1 MSIEFKKVTKHFG
14 GTDVVD
20 DLSLE
25 IQDGEFVVL
34 LGPSGC
40 GKTTTLRMLAGLENA
55 TSGDILID
63 GERVNDVPTQHRDVA
78 MVFQSYALY
87 PHMTIAENI
96 GYPLR
101 VRKIEKGERA
111 ARVNRVAAML
121 EIESLLERKP
131 RQLSGGERQRVALA
145 RAIVREP
152 RAYLMDEPLS
162 NLDARLR
169 VQMRGEL
176 KRLQHQL
183 GTTTIY
189 VTHDQAEAM
198 TLASRVAVMRKGLL
212 QQFDTPMNIYNYPA
226 NRFVAEFVGSPS
238 MNFVE
243 GKIDPG
249 SGTFVSDSLL
259 IPLSA
264 DQISNLAGQSAL
276 TMGIR
281 PEHIQVLAEPHDGA
295 IPASVYV
302 TELMGNETFVFVTVG
317 ANRLIARAPA
327 DFRAELESKVW
338 LRIAAEKA
346 HFFDSAGAEISSLLP
361 DHLRNRRPHLLRPH
375 LITRIGR
382 MKPIA
387 REIFRMRRELL
398 SRDRV
403 DIKHRHTV
411 TSCNLLQPAAKLNN
425 LPLILVT
432 RRTWNSRRARNIR
445 KVRHHNS
452 RARLFF
458 EHAENLFV
466 VFRKLVQRQP
476 MPDVV
481 DADTNSHK
489 IRIHRDALVQLRTQ
503 DIRSRRATHAEIA

>member
-1 MSIEFKKVTKHFG
+1 MGIEFRNVSKHFG
-14 GTDVVD
+14 GASVVD

-25 IQDGEFVVL
+25 IRDGEFVVL

-40 GKTTTLRMLAGLENA
+40 GKTTTLRMLAGLE
-55 TSGDILID
+55 TVSSGDIFID
-63 GERVNDVPTQHRDVA
+63 NDRVNDVPTQHRDLA

-101 VRKIEKGERA
+101 VRKVDKTQRA
-111 ARVNRVAAML
+111 ERVNRVAAML

-198 TLASRVAVMRKGLL
+198 TLASRVAVMRKGRL
-212 QQFDTPMNIYNYPA
+212 QQFDTPMTIYNCPA

-238 MNFVE
+238 MNFIE
-243 GKIDPG
+243 D
-249 SGTFVSDSLL
+249 
-259 IPLSA
+259 
-264 DQISNLAGQSAL
+264 AGV

-281 PEHIQVLAEPHDGA
+281 PEHIQVLSEPRDGA
-295 IPASVYV
+295 IEAKVYV
-302 TELMGNETFVFVTVG
+302 TELMGNETFVFLSVG

-327 DFRAELESKVW
+327 DFRAEVESKVW
-338 LRIAAEKA
+338 LHFAKDKMK
-346 HFFDSAGAEISSLLP
+346 FFDRQTGDAIRG
-361 DHLRNRRPHLLRPH
+361 D
-375 LITRIGR
+375 
-382 MKPIA
+382 
-387 REIFRMRRELL
+387 
-398 SRDRV
+398 
-403 DIKHRHTV
+403 
-411 TSCNLLQPAAKLNN
+411 LQ
-425 LPLILVT
+425 
-432 RRTWNSRRARNIR
+432 
-445 KVRHHNS
+445 
-452 RARLFF
+452 
-458 EHAENLFV
+458 
-466 VFRKLVQRQP
+466 
-476 MPDVV
+476 D
-481 DADTNSHK
+481 
-489 IRIHRDALVQLRTQ
+489 
-503 DIRSRRATHAEIA
+503 